1 MASPI
6 QGPETK
12 VEVRRMFVAPR
23 EKVFEAWTQREKL
36 EKWMCRF
43 PRNDTRYTA
52 SDARPGGVAVMDVK
66 TPSGQRFM
74 QTITYRDIEP
84 PSKLVFTWDWQ
95 EFSAAGEKIER
106 GPRYPGHR
114 GISAARHFYR
124 SDSDP
129 RRIAHGRTACPTR
142 TRLDRLL
149 RRPHRNAETLA
160 QKMFA
165 NADYGALLQ

>member
-6 QGPETK
+6 QGPETR

-52 SDARPGGVAVMDVK
+52 SDARPGVVAVMDVK
-66 TPSGQRFM
+66 TPSGQRFI

-84 PSKLVFTWDWQ
+84 PSKLVFSWDWQ
-95 EFSAAGEKIER
+95 EFSAAGEKIDEARNTLVTVEFQPRGTFTEVILTHEGLPTAELRARHER
-106 GPRYPGHR
+106 GWIGCFD
-114 GISAARHFYR
+114 AL
-124 SDSDP
+124 
-129 RRIAHGRTACPTR
+129 T
-142 TRLDRLL
+142 
-149 RRPHRNAETLA
+149 ETL
-160 QKMFA
+160 KP
-165 NADYGALLQ
+165 

>member
-6 QGPETK
+6 QGPETR

-66 TPSGQRFM
+66 TPSGHRFI

-84 PSKLVFTWDWQ
+84 PSKLVFSWDWQ
-95 EFSAAGEKIER
+95 EFSAAGEKIDEARDTLVTVEFQPRGTFTEVILTHEGLPTAELRARHER
-106 GPRYPGHR
+106 GWIGCFD
-114 GISAARHFYR
+114 AL
-124 SDSDP
+124 
-129 RRIAHGRTACPTR
+129 T
-142 TRLDRLL
+142 
-149 RRPHRNAETLA
+149 ETL
-160 QKMFA
+160 KP
-165 NADYGALLQ
+165 